1 MLASRAVSRR
11 VLCFPHP
18 TLLRPP
24 LHVHRPPQLDVFTP
38 LAAHLQRLWTLWEM
52 TLLGRALMVVAP
64 TPGETSTTV
73 AALLALVAPLP
84 YALDFR
90 PYYCIH
96 DTAFARLA
104 AGVMPGPEARDVPS
118 LIGVTN
124 LYFIRVG
131 GHVAE
136 WLTSL
141 HSRVE
146 PGRVG
151 GLHTHPVLNPDGW
164 PRGRVVSAMTQIGLA
179 SGG

>member
-1 MLASRAVSRR
+1 M
-11 VLCFPHP
+11 
-18 TLLRPP
+18 RPP
-24 LHVHRPPQLDVFTP
+24 STHPSRDAPIAPHVLPFNSPSASPFPPLLSHLSQLDVFTP

-90 PYYCIH
+90 PYFCIH

-131 GHVAE
+131 GQAA
-136 WLTSL
+136 
-141 HSRVE
+141 
-146 PGRVG
+146 G
-151 GLHTHPVLNPDGW
+151 
-164 PRGRVVSAMTQIGLA
+164 
-179 SGG
+179 